1 MNSRRGVS
9 AGFQLELDM
18 PALPLNDEEWSDRE
32 IYGFLDGYL
41 LDQLKLLAD
50 DRTSEETRQQ
60 ILGWVA
66 APIVEA
72 EAAIKRAFSF
82 QACCY
87 AYGVDPEEMRERIL
101 RIRAPELLAQE
112 DE

>member
-1 MNSRRGVS
+1 MNSRRLVS

-18 PALPLNDEEWSDRE
+18 PAIPLNDEEWSERE

-50 DRTSEETRQQ
+50 DRTSEDTRQQ

-72 EAAIKRAFSF
+72 EEASKRAFSF

-87 AYGVDPEEMRERIL
+87 AYGVDPEEMREHIL
-101 RIRAPELLAQE
+101 RMSAPDLLARD